1 MSKFTSD
8 AFLFPNSIHDP
19 RLVLVDGD
27 KLANLMIQHEV
38 GIQTKQVIKI
48 SKIDLGV
55 FGSSD

>member
-1 MSKFTSD
+1 MR
-8 AFLFPNSIHDP
+8 

-48 SKIDLGV
+48 SNIDLDV

>member
-1 MSKFTSD
+1 MPSSSPT
-8 AFLFPNSIHDP
+8 AFA

-48 SKIDLGV
+48 SKIDLDV
-55 FGSSD
+55 FDPD